1 MTLAIGLTVWAVLSF
16 PVALYAGPRLRSL
29 TTGSPSFA
37 CSPGQL
43 PCKCAEVR
51 P

>member
-29 TTGSPSFA
+29 TTSLPS
-37 CSPGQL
+37 CVCNPGQV
-43 PCKCAEVR
+43 PCKCGEVSQ
-51 P
+51 